1 MILEPRWEYTR
12 IGADRQPAERNRS
25 EVMGS
30 IFQVEL
36 DAYCGPLDLLLYLVR
51 REELDVSLLSLARV
65 TQQFFEYLD
74 AIGSLQLDDIAD
86 FVEVAS
92 ILLEV
97 KAKQVMPKVETQPE
111 VTADVKVDDPADQLV
126 QRLLA
131 YKKIREATSIL
142 DEQSQKCQ
150 LRYSRLANDLPVRRQ
165 DIGEQ
170 PIADVEIWDLVSAF
184 GRILREKQSAPQ
196 ATVIYDETPIH
207 VYMKRIHQEVRQGG
221 RKELSE
227 FFQPGMHKSALVGMF
242 LATLELTRHYGLEA
256 KQEGELGP
264 LWLGK
269 GADFTEEIA
278 VHEVDSVVAD
288 MVKRSNLPYAPR

>member
-1 MILEPRWEYTR
+1 MS
-12 IGADRQPAERNRS
+12 G
-25 EVMGS
+25 

-36 DAYCGPLDLLLYLVR
+36 DSYCGPLDLLLYLVR
-51 REELDVSLLSLARV
+51 REELDISSLTLAHV
-65 TQQFFEYLD
+65 TEQFFSFLD
-74 AIGSLQLDDIAD
+74 AIGTLQLDDIAD

-97 KAKQVMPKVETQPE
+97 KSKHVMPKTETAQAQSSAEAEP
-111 VTADVKVDDPADQLV
+111 KVDDPADQLV

-150 LRYSRLANDLPVRRQ
+150 LRYGRMSNDLPIRKQ
-165 DIGEQ
+165 DVSEQ

-184 GRILREKQSAPQ
+184 GRILREKQAVQP

-207 VYMKRIHQEVRQGG
+207 VYMKRIHQDIKAGG
-221 RKELSE
+221 RRELTE
-227 FFQPGMHKSALVGMF
+227 YFQPGMHKSALVGMF

-256 KQEGELGP
+256 KQDGELGP
-264 LWLGK
+264 LWLGR
-269 GADFTEEIA
+269 GDRFTEEIDVA
-278 VHEVDSVVAD
+278 EIDSVVAD